1 MRKAG
6 YIVKLKKIGTK
17 LVLGI
22 LPVVVIAMAVLTM
35 ISAQSGREI
44 ITEQMQERMVAEL
57 GAQEAAITGEL
68 ELITSTTVNLA
79 NTIKNGYK
87 TVTPSALESTISQV
101 VAGNDMILGSGVW
114 FEANVYRTNEQCYAP
129 YVDCNTPGLAAT
141 YFEAG
146 AEEKDYFGRDYYVKS
161 QELTDGYLFM
171 EPYYDA
177 ERGAFL
183 MTCVSPMV
191 NARGNYIGCVT
202 VDVNMMK
209 VQELISGI
217 QIGKTGDALLISG
230 NTGAYLGSSDESKIT
245 SGLSILDETSASLA
259 AAGQQMIDT
268 ENGMVDY
275 TDGAESCCLYYETI
289 PEVNWKIAMRVPQS
303 EMDAPVLQLVE
314 QLLMVCAAA
323 IVVAVIAIL
332 IQVRSISRGIKKVH
346 HFAETL
352 AAGDFSIDPM
362 SIRRVDELG
371 QMGRSLNAM
380 YKSNREVIGDI
391 STYAGDITASSD
403 KVNEAADSLMQEF
416 ETIVNLMNSVNEAM
430 MSASAATQEVNA
442 STEEVSSSVN
452 LLSGEADK
460 SRSMTEEIKQRAHQI
475 EKTSREA
482 YDDAI
487 RLSKKYEDNLT
498 KSLENAE
505 VVESIGKM
513 AEMISGIAKQI
524 NLLSLNASIEAARAG
539 EQGRGFAVVA
549 TEIGKMAGETAEVV
563 DDIQKTIEEVKRA
576 FEMLADDSKSLI
588 GFLKETVT
596 PDYDRFVG
604 VAKQYGD
611 DAVAIEGNSA
621 KISEMAA
628 NIESIMG
635 EVANAVQN
643 IAESTQNTA
652 DSSTQIMDTMDDV
665 AKVVEEVSEKAKD
678 QENIAGSLNAVVGK
692 FKLN

>member
-1 MRKAG
+1 M
-6 YIVKLKKIGTK
+6 VKLKKIGTK
-17 LVLGI
+17 LILGI
-22 LPVVVIAMAVLTM
+22 LPVVVIAMAVLTV

-44 ITEQMQERMVAEL
+44 IKEQMQERMVAEL
-57 GAQEAAITGEL
+57 SAQEATITGEL
-68 ELITSTTVNLA
+68 ELIHSTTVNLA
-79 NTIKNGYK
+79 STVSNGYK
-87 TVTPSALESTISQV
+87 TVTPSALETTISQV

-114 FEANVYRTNEQCYAP
+114 FEANVYRTNETCYAP

-141 YFEAG
+141 YYEAS
-146 AEEKDYFGRDYYVKS
+146 AEEQDYFGKDFYVKA
-161 QELTDGYLFM
+161 QEMTEGYLFM

-177 ERGAFL
+177 ERGAFI

-191 NARGNYIGCVT
+191 NTRGNYVGCVT
-202 VDVNMMK
+202 VDVNMMA
-209 VQELISGI
+209 VQSLISAI
-217 QIGKTGDALLISG
+217 QIGETGDAILISG
-230 NTGAYLGSSDESKIT
+230 NTGAYLGNSDESKIV
-245 SGLSILDETSASLA
+245 SGMSILDETSTSLTE
-259 AAGQQMIDT
+259 AGQQMMASEDGIVNYT
-268 ENGMVDY
+268 EGSAGY
-275 TDGAESCCLYYETI
+275 RLYYKTI
-289 PEVNWKIAMRVPQS
+289 PEVNWKIAMRVPQA
-303 EMDAPVLQLVE
+303 ELDAPVVQLVE
-314 QLLMVCAAA
+314 RLLLVCVAA

-332 IQVRSISRGIKKVH
+332 FQVRSLSRGIRKVH
-346 HFAETL
+346 RFAETL
-352 AAGDFSIDPM
+352 AAGDFSVDPM
-362 SIRRVDELG
+362 SIRRIDELG

-380 YKSNREVIGDI
+380 YESNREVISDI
-391 STYAGDITASSD
+391 SVYAGDITASSN
-403 KVNEAADSLMQEF
+403 KVNEAADSLMQQF
-416 ETIVNLMNSVNEAM
+416 ETIVNLMNGVNEAM

-452 LLSGEADK
+452 LLAGEADK
-460 SRSMTEEIKQRAHQI
+460 SKDMTEEIKKRAHQI

-498 KSLENAE
+498 KSLANAK
-505 VVESIGKM
+505 VVESIGTM

-563 DDIQKTIEEVKRA
+563 DDIQNTIEEVKRA
-576 FEMLADDSKSLI
+576 FEMLAGDSKSLI
-588 GFLKETVT
+588 SFLKETVT
-596 PDYDRFVG
+596 PDYDHFVG

-628 NIESIMG
+628 SIESIMG

-678 QENIAGSLNAVVGK
+678 QEGIAGSLNAVVGK